1 MLNFDKRWRFES
13 PGQFP
18 SDAADEIF
26 EQVLC
31 RVVSHGDRQDIL
43 EVFKRRFAQAASMT
57 ASRSSSESWALSDLR
72 SYMGH
77 ASENAALFVE
87 ALYDGLLDTTR
98 LHMPATIPPW
108 SYVNRFLAPT
118 GYAIEVECNP
128 PMLRIGSV
136 STPIAVP
143 PYVPSLDAQANQRIQ
158 ESLAKS
164 ETFLN
169 MGEYRAAVQEILWLL
184 ETVSTVFHGAE
195 YPDGSVTGKYF
206 SKIIGDLQ
214 RIHRTRSISRVL
226 GWMENVYGF
235 LSSPSGGGIRHG
247 AILNAALDLSEGDAR
262 LYCDLTRSYISY
274 LLHEH
279 SRL

>member
-1 MLNFDKRWRFES
+1 MLEFDTRWRFES

-18 SDAADEIF
+18 SNAADDIF

-31 RVVSHGDRQDIL
+31 RVVSHGERQDIL
-43 EVFKRRFAQAASMT
+43 EVCKRRFAHAAGMT

-72 SYMGH
+72 SYMEH

-87 ALYDGLLDTTR
+87 ALYDGLVDATR
-98 LHMPATIPPW
+98 LRAPATIPPW
-108 SYVNRFLAPT
+108 SYVNRYLAPT
-118 GYAIEVECNP
+118 GYRIEVDSVP
-128 PMLRIGSV
+128 PALRIGSIA
-136 STPIAVP
+136 TPIAVP
-143 PYVPSLDAQANQRIQ
+143 SHVPSLDAQANQRIR

-169 MGEYRAAVQEILWLL
+169 TGEYRAAVQEILWLL
-184 ETVSTVFHGAE
+184 ETVSTVFHGVE

-214 RIHRTRSISRVL
+214 RIHNTRSIGRVL

-247 AILNAALDLSEGDAR
+247 AVLNATLDLSEGDAR